1 MSFVDFTS
9 LRFHPAGVYHYS
21 KGWWGLTKQT
31 AKNAY
36 YNRNLGTTVEQD
48 SQAIREFPLS
58 NDTTI
63 DLIRRIEEGDQAALI
78 ALYDKTNRLL
88 FGLVLRILGDRTSA
102 EEALLE
108 VYTHIWRK
116 PESRDPMLLPMEW
129 LTALARAQAIA
140 RLHWNKQAKRKAGF
154 QARNIEPAMT
164 VAPDRQE
171 LARASIGSL
180 FPAQQEIL
188 GWAYYSGLSCSEIAA
203 QIGKPIGAIKTH
215 ARLGLNKLS
224 DAFRPLI
231 EREMKE

>member
-1 MSFVDFTS
+1 M
-9 LRFHPAGVYHYS
+9 
-21 KGWWGLTKQT
+21 
-31 AKNAY
+31 
-36 YNRNLGTTVEQD
+36 EQET
-48 SQAIREFPLS
+48 QATNELPLS
-58 NDTTI
+58 NDMVI
-63 DLIRRIEEGDQAALI
+63 DLIRRIEGGDQAALI
-78 ALYDKTNRLL
+78 ILYDKTSRLL
-88 FGLVLRILGDRTSA
+88 FGLVLRILGDRNSA
-102 EEALLE
+102 EEALLD

-116 PESRDPMLLPMEW
+116 PESRDPNLLPMEW
-129 LTALARAQAIA
+129 LTVLARYQAIA

-171 LARASIGSL
+171 LARAAISSL

-215 ARLGLNKLS
+215 ARLGLNKLR

-231 EREMKE
+231 ERETKA

>member
-1 MSFVDFTS
+1 M
-9 LRFHPAGVYHYS
+9 
-21 KGWWGLTKQT
+21 
-31 AKNAY
+31 
-36 YNRNLGTTVEQD
+36 EQEI
-48 SQAIREFPLS
+48 QAIHEFPLS
-58 NDTTI
+58 NETVV

-78 ALYDKTNRLL
+78 ALYDKTSRLL

-108 VYTHIWRK
+108 VYTHLWRK

-129 LTALARAQAIA
+129 LTSLARAQAIA
-140 RLHWNKQAKRKAGF
+140 RLHWNKQVKRKAGF

-164 VAPDRQE
+164 VAPARQE
-171 LARASIGSL
+171 IARASIASL
-180 FPAQQEIL
+180 IPAQQEIL

-215 ARLGLNKLS
+215 ARLGLNKLG

-231 EREMKE
+231 EREMNS